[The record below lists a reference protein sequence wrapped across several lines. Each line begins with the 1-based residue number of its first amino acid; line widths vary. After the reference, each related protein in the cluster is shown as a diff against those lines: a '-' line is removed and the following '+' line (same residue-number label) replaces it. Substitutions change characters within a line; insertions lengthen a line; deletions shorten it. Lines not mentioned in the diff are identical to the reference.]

1 VPRFIDIEFTTEK
14 VIARAL
20 LLDDQAPKTCDVIW
34 SILPLRGRVTHARYS
49 GTMVA
54 HHFDPTVVIPEE
66 NATTY
71 IQTGDVIYTHY
82 EPGVRHGHPDPL
94 SEVYWA
100 YDRYARP
107 TIPGVGLP
115 STANVFGRF
124 IGDPSPF
131 YAVCERM
138 LIEGAKQIE
147 IRRVEE

>member
-1 VPRFIDIEFTTEK
+1 
-14 VIARAL
+14 
-20 LLDDQAPKTCDVIW
+20 
-34 SILPLRGRVTHARYS
+34 
-49 GTMVA
+49 MVA
-54 HHFDPTVVIPEE
+54 HHFDPSVVIPEE

-82 EPGVRHGHPDPL
+82 EPGVRHGHPEPL

-115 STANVFGRF
+115 STANIFGRF
-124 IGDPSPF
+124 IGDPTPF
-131 YAVCERM
+131 YEVCERM

-147 IRRVEE
+147 IASSELEIPDRAGGSGLGGLRRSAEDVDHRGDCGGNLVRLVVGQRRRQNAS